1 MNSFLR
7 TTFLLGLMTGLLLLI
22 GGLLGGRGG
31 MEIAFVVA
39 VIMNFG
45 SYWFSDRIVLR
56 AYGAQPLD
64 ASNAPELY
72 SIVNELA
79 HSAGIPMPR
88 LFLIDSDTPNAFAT
102 GRNPR
107 HAAVAVTRGIMR
119 ICDREELKGVLG
131 HELSHVI
138 NRDILTSSIA
148 ATMAGAIMMLA
159 TWARWGAIFG
169 LGRSDDDDRGGAL
182 GLIFVAVLAP
192 IAATMIQLA
201 ISRTREYQADAS
213 GARLTHNPFNLA
225 NALRKLESS
234 NERMPLDASPSTAH
248 LFIVNPLSGRG
259 IARLFSTHPP
269 IEERI
274 RRLEQMRITS

>member
-1 MNSFLR
+1 MNSFIK
-7 TTFLLGLMTGLLLLI
+7 TTFLLGVMTGLLMLI
-22 GGLLGGRGG
+22 GGLLGGRDGVVIFFV
-31 MEIAFVVA
+31 IAA
-39 VIMNFG
+39 IMNFV

-56 AYGAQPLD
+56 AYGAKPID
-64 ASNAPELY
+64 ASDDPELY
-72 SIVNELA
+72 SIVNEIA

-107 HAAVAVTRGIMR
+107 HAAVAVTRGIRR
-119 ICDREELKGVLG
+119 ICNLEELKGVLG

-148 ATMAGAIMMLA
+148 ATLAGAIMMI
-159 TWARWGAIFG
+159 ARMVQWGAIFG
-169 LGRSDDDDRGGAL
+169 LGRRDENDRGGAL
-182 GLIFVAVLAP
+182 GLIVIAVLAP
-192 IAATMIQLA
+192 IAALLIQLA

-213 GARLTHNPFNLA
+213 GARLTHNPVNLA
-225 NALRKLESS
+225 NALRKLEAS
-234 NERMPLDASPSTAH
+234 NERLPLNASPATAH
-248 LFIVNPLSGRG
+248 LFIVNPLSAKG
-259 IARLFSTHPP
+259 ITRLFSTHPP

>member
-56 AYGAQPLD
+56 AYGVQPLD

-119 ICDREELKGVLG
+119 ICDRDELKGVLG

-159 TWARWGAIFG
+159 TWVRWGAIFG

-225 NALRKLESS
+225 NALRKLEAS

>member
-88 LFLIDSDTPNAFAT
+88 LFLIDFDIPNAFA
-102 GRNPR
+102 
-107 HAAVAVTRGIMR
+107 
-119 ICDREELKGVLG
+119 
-131 HELSHVI
+131 
-138 NRDILTSSIA
+138 
-148 ATMAGAIMMLA
+148 
-159 TWARWGAIFG
+159 
-169 LGRSDDDDRGGAL
+169 
-182 GLIFVAVLAP
+182 
-192 IAATMIQLA
+192 
-201 ISRTREYQADAS
+201 
-213 GARLTHNPFNLA
+213 
-225 NALRKLESS
+225 
-234 NERMPLDASPSTAH
+234 
-248 LFIVNPLSGRG
+248 
-259 IARLFSTHPP
+259 
-269 IEERI
+269 
-274 RRLEQMRITS
+274 